1 LREIP
6 VRRACSTLSVIS
18 AERAT
23 AIERELASLV
33 GVEPNQLRD
42 YLRGYIK
49 AGRARRTGF
58 RFVRGTHGGD
68 YVHDPQGVDELPGG
82 FQAPRS

>member
-1 LREIP
+1 MP
-6 VRRACSTLSVIS
+6 VIS
-18 AERAT
+18 AERAAT
-23 AIERELASLV
+23 IERELASLV
-33 GVEPNQLRD
+33 GVEPDQLRD

-68 YVHDPQGVDELPGG
+68 YVHDPQGVDELPVG
-82 FQAPRS
+82 FRAPRS